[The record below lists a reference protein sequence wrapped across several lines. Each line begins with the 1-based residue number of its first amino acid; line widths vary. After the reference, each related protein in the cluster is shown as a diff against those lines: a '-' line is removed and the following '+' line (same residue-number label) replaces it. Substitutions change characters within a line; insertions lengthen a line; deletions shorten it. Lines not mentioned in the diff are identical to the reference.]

1 SGFLDWIARWIVPP
15 PRLAFSGVG
24 AAPTAQG
31 ASELPD
37 QSPEHPGPQI
47 VMMDDSLR
55 GTRWGKG
62 DDNPGGHGPPAPPK
76 PWHEHGYP
84 DPTSGPAPPAAFI
97 AESKKKCNYYR
108 LEGMHGRPCRSLP
121 GAGGSDTK
129 CPTGTV
135 SGWFWKYD
143 VPAYGTV
150 YYVDCCGKS
159 ISGGVWCNWSKEQN
173 WCVIGKAS
181 HRNDIEWEVD
191 PSTNQRSAPLYT
203 CTLALLACEF
213 KWHMDPGM
221 GSVVDG
227 VD

>member
-1 SGFLDWIARWIVPP
+1 LKPVSVQLLKRCGACRNRTTTSLANWEPAMSHRSQPEGWVKRWCDLLGRQNALSGFLDWIARWIVPP

-84 DPTSGPAPPAAFI
+84 DPTSGPTPPAAFI
-97 AESKKKCNYYR
+97 AESKKKCNYY
-108 LEGMHGRPCRSLP
+108 
-121 GAGGSDTK
+121 
-129 CPTGTV
+129 
-135 SGWFWKYD
+135 
-143 VPAYGTV
+143 
-150 YYVDCCGKS
+150 
-159 ISGGVWCNWSKEQN
+159 
-173 WCVIGKAS
+173 
-181 HRNDIEWEVD
+181 
-191 PSTNQRSAPLYT
+191 
-203 CTLALLACEF
+203 
-213 KWHMDPGM
+213 
-221 GSVVDG
+221 
-227 VD
+227 